1 MVIRKIAA
9 LLALIPATFAA
20 ATPAHGADPI
30 TSFNAPNSASTMFFV
45 SIPLDGKTRKDRETG
60 YGLAL
65 QGKQQAFV
73 VDTRVLKNNFG
84 LEAIAGLEIKWLLAG
99 AAAVATAAAVGSSS
113 SSRTEA
119 QAAGQA
125 QQTAA
130 IVASTTGGTTTSGAT
145 TTSGSTPSG
154 STTSGSTST
163 STGTVTAAGG
173 TTSAPVTGATS
184 GVTSPGVAACTVTPS
199 C

>member
-1 MVIRKIAA
+1 MVKRIAA

-20 ATPAHGADPI
+20 APAHGADPI
-30 TSFNAPNSASTMFFV
+30 TSFNTPNTASTMFFV
-45 SIPLDGKTRKDRETG
+45 SIPLDGKTRKQRETG

-65 QGKQQAFV
+65 QGQQRTFV

-113 SSRTEA
+113 APRAEA
-119 QAAGQA
+119 QTTAQA
-125 QQTAA
+125 TQSAA
-130 IVASTTGGTTTSGAT
+130 IAASSGTTTGSAPAPSGTSSTGGTTTT
-145 TTSGSTPSG
+145 TTSST
-154 STTSGSTST
+154 STTS
-163 STGTVTAAGG
+163 STGG
-173 TTSAPVTGATS
+173 TS
-184 GVTSPGVAACTVTPS
+184 GVTSPGVAPCTVTPS